1 MGGMRGDDRQ
11 PDAMFSYV
19 SAEQRVPQD
28 HPLRAI
34 RALVD
39 EVLRD
44 MSREFD
50 RLYAQVGRPSIPPER
65 LLRAQL
71 LQVFYSI
78 RSERLLME
86 QLDYNLLFRWFVGM
100 DMDEPI
106 WAPTVF
112 TKNRDRLLNQ
122 EIARSFFR
130 RVVERAAGWMSDEHF
145 TVDGTLIE
153 AWASQKSF
161 QPKDGGSDGDARDFR
176 GQQRKNDTHAS
187 KTDPDARLY
196 RRSNHAESRLAYL
209 GHLLIENR
217 HGLIVDAMASI
228 ADGFA
233 EREAATL
240 MMLKQWKQAPGR
252 RRTLG
257 ADKGYDTLDF
267 VDLMREL
274 NVTPHVTQ
282 NLTRPGGKRDRWPH
296 HPTRRVRDEPTRAA
310 ADRTSVRLA
319 ENHRLDP
326 EGETAWPR
334 QRRLAAGVRK
344 CGVQL
349 DSPAQAAADTGM
361 TRTCRCSPAR
371 RRRTATK
378 SDSRSLDDTL
388 YRTAEDGT
396 RHVRRFFSKLLTNF
410 RPGAAVPAPCA
421 GRDRTPRPAAD
432 CASR

>member
-1 MGGMRGDDRQ
+1 MASMRGDDRE

-19 SAEQRVPQD
+19 SAEQRVPKE

-50 RLYAQVGRPSIPPER
+50 RLYARVGRPSIPPER

-71 LQVFYSI
+71 LQIFYSI

-112 TKNRDRLLNQ
+112 SKNRDRLLNQ
-122 EIARSFFR
+122 AIARSFFR
-130 RVVERAAGWMSDEHF
+130 RVVDRATGLMSDEHF

-161 QPKDGGSDGDARDFR
+161 QRKDGGTDDDGGNFR
-176 GQQRKNDTHAS
+176 GQPRKNDTHAS
-187 KTDPDARLY
+187 TTDPDARLY
-196 RRSNHAESRLAYL
+196 RKSNGAESRLAYL

-217 HGLIVDAMASI
+217 HGLIVEAMASV
-228 ADGFA
+228 ADGLA
-233 EREAATL
+233 EREAGTL
-240 MMLKQWKQAPGR
+240 MMLQQWEHAPGR

-257 ADKGYDTLDF
+257 ADKAYDTNDF

-282 NLTRPGGKRDRWPH
+282 NVARPGGSAIDG
-296 HPTRRVRDEPTRAA
+296 
-310 ADRTSVRLA
+310 RT
-319 ENHRLDP
+319 
-326 EGETAWPR
+326 
-334 QRRLAAGVRK
+334 
-344 CGVQL
+344 
-349 DSPAQAAADTGM
+349 
-361 TRTCRCSPAR
+361 
-371 RRRTATK
+371 
-378 SDSRSLDDTL
+378 
-388 YRTAEDGT
+388 T
-396 RHVRRFFSKLLTNF
+396 RHEGYAMSQHARPRIEPAFGWLKTIAWMRKVKLRGLANVNWLFVFASAAFNLIRLPKLLPT
-410 RPGAAVPAPCA
+410 PA
-421 GRDRTPRPAAD
+421 
-432 CASR
+432 

>member
-1 MGGMRGDDRQ
+1 MAHMRGDDRQ

-19 SAEQRVPQD
+19 SAEQRVPAD

-50 RLYAQVGRPSIPPER
+50 GLYARVGRPSIPPER

-71 LQVFYSI
+71 LQIFYSI

-112 TKNRDRLLNQ
+112 SKNRDRLLNQ

-130 RVVERAAGWMSDEHF
+130 RVVERAQGVMSDEHF

-161 QPKDGGSDGDARDFR
+161 QRKDGGPDGDGGNFR
-176 GQQRKNDTHAS
+176 GQERKNDTHAS
-187 KTDPDARLY
+187 TTDPDARLY
-196 RRSNHAESRLAYL
+196 RKSNGAESRLAYL

-217 HGLIVDAMASI
+217 HGLIADAMATL
-228 ADGFA
+228 ADGYA

-240 MMLKQWKQAPGR
+240 MVCAQWERAPGR
-252 RRTLG
+252 RRTVG
-257 ADKGYDTLDF
+257 ADKAYDVGDF
-267 VDLMREL
+267 VGLMRDL
-274 NVTPHVTQ
+274 NTTPHVTQ
-282 NLTRPGGKRDRWPH
+282 NATRPGGSAIDGRTTH
-296 HPTRRVRDEPTRAA
+296 HDGYAKSQHARPRIEPAFGWLKTIAWMRKVKLRGLPKVDWLFVFASAA
-310 ADRTSVRLA
+310 FNLIRLPK
-319 ENHRLDP
+319 LLP
-326 EGETAWPR
+326 
-334 QRRLAAGVRK
+334 
-344 CGVQL
+344 
-349 DSPAQAAADTGM
+349 
-361 TRTCRCSPAR
+361 
-371 RRRTATK
+371 RTA
-378 SDSRSLDDTL
+378 
-388 YRTAEDGT
+388 
-396 RHVRRFFSKLLTNF
+396 
-410 RPGAAVPAPCA
+410 
-421 GRDRTPRPAAD
+421 
-432 CASR
+432 